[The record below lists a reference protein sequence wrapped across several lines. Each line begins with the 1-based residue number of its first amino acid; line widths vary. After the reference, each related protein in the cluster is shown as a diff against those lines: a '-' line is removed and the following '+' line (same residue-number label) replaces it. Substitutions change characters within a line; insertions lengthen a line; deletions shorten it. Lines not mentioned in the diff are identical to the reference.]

1 MATKVTR
8 VLGDWRGEGGRLRG
22 AAARA
27 AVVIAVMLSGVR
39 AAAWRLAV
47 RLATP
52 TRRADRRGLPG
63 LEFAEYA
70 VALAVVALVGMVA
83 LKAFGTG
90 ISQLFADILSRLRS
104 GTQ

>member
-1 MATKVTR
+1 MDAKVAEIQT
-8 VLGDWRGEGGRLRG
+8 GGRGGECRLRG
-22 AAARA
+22 AAARLVLA
-27 AVVIAVMLSGVR
+27 IAVCRGGVR
-39 AAAWRLAV
+39 AAWWRLAAWLV
-47 RLATP
+47 APPRLAS
-52 TRRADRRGLPG
+52 RRGLPG

-90 ISQLFADILSRLRS
+90 ISQLFADILARLRS

>member
-1 MATKVTR
+1 MRTEVAR
-8 VLGDWRGEGGRLRG
+8 ILADGRGAGGRLRG

-27 AVVIAVMLSGVR
+27 ALVVAVALSGVR
-39 AAAWRLAV
+39 AAGWRLAT
-47 RLATP
+47 RLAAP
-52 TRRADRRGLPG
+52 PRRAERRGLPG

-83 LKAFGTG
+83 LKAFGEG
-90 ISQLFADILSRLRS
+90 VGQLFADILARLRA